1 MPSKS
6 IDFLFSLLTLSA
18 VGMILTASINSYCG
32 SLKASSEDKELE
44 SLLENMRSEVL
55 YALLILSE
63 DNATLTLD
71 IKMPPKIG
79 DKYYWIRMSNDSS
92 SAWIEGGF
100 GISETAEYRC
110 RVYLPRNIRVSGIFE
125 SQYATAR
132 LVCYLS
138 DSTPTVIL
146 GGSKNET

>member
-18 VGMILTASINSYCG
+18 VGIILTASINSYCG
-32 SLKASSEDKELE
+32 LLKASSENEELKA
-44 SLLENMRSEVL
+44 LLENMRSEVI

-71 IKMPPKIG
+71 IKMPHKIG
-79 DKYYWIRMSNDSS
+79 DRYYWIRMSNDSS

-100 GISETAEYRC
+100 GISETAGYRC
-110 RVYLPRNIRVSGIFE
+110 RVYLPGRIHVSGVFE
-125 SQYATAR
+125 SRYVTAR
-132 LVCYLS
+132 LVCS
-138 DSTPTVIL
+138 INNSIPTVIL
-146 GGSKNET
+146 ERRE

>member
-6 IDFLFSLLTLSA
+6 IDFLFSLLTLLA
-18 VGMILTASINSYCG
+18 VGIILTASVNSYCG
-32 SLKASSEDKELE
+32 LLKASSENEELKA
-44 SLLENMRSEVL
+44 LLENMRSEVI

-71 IKMPPKIG
+71 IKMPHKIG

-100 GISETAEYRC
+100 GISETAAYKC
-110 RVYLPRNIRVSGIFE
+110 RMYLPGKISVSGIFK
-125 SQYATAR
+125 SRYVTAR

-138 DSTPTVIL
+138 NSIPTVIL
-146 GGSKNET
+146 EGKQK